1 MILIINMEINLKL
14 WEKIMK
20 KITYTVLLLI
30 GSISIFAQNNQ
41 DVEEVEVKGKV
52 LYVDQVNSLTPPVPI
67 LDVPQSV
74 SVVTDEDIKIR
85 VLEKYQ
91 T

>member
-1 MILIINMEINLKL
+1 MILIINIEINLKL

-74 SVVTDEDIKIR
+74 SVVT
-85 VLEKYQ
+85 VSYTHL
-91 T
+91 TLPTSVPV

>member
-1 MILIINMEINLKL
+1 MEINLKL

>member
-74 SVVTDEDIKIR
+74 SVVTDEDIKNQGFREI
-85 VLEKYQ
+85 
-91 T
+91 